1 MSNVSRE
8 VKAVTQTIPESKQLL
23 DEEFPR
29 DRLQQELGTTVY
41 PIIHIATHGE
51 FGTEPEDTFLV
62 TGENNQLTIDELDR
76 VIRSVASTTEPV
88 ELLSLTACRTATG
101 DDRAALGLAG
111 VAVQAGA
118 RSALASLWFIND
130 QITAQIAAQFDQGL
144 RQSNLNKAQALRAA
158 QIALLEAGGQYARPA
173 YWAPYLVIGNWF

>member
-1 MSNVSRE
+1 MSQ
-8 VKAVTQTIPESKQLL
+8 VKLLRLLPTQQ
-23 DEEFPR
+23 
-29 DRLQQELGTTVY
+29 
-41 PIIHIATHGE
+41 
-51 FGTEPEDTFLV
+51 
-62 TGENNQLTIDELDR
+62 
-76 VIRSVASTTEPV
+76 
-88 ELLSLTACRTATG
+88 CRTATG